1 MRALSKIC
9 YNKILSTV
17 RKGDGM
23 AHNTLVTLKS
33 GLRIPEFGIGTSAF
47 GGLFASVSESSVA
60 DVISTSMQMELNY
73 FDTAPHYGMGSA
85 EVRLG
90 RHINHL
96 PRSSFIV
103 STKVGRLIVPS
114 EKTEDP
120 GWENSTTAVERIFDF
135 SASGIERSLHESL
148 ERLQMESVEMVFIH
162 DPDGAADQA
171 IKEAYPVLEKLRS
184 QGVVKAIGVGIT
196 SNVIPTRF
204 INETDIDIVLIALRY
219 TLLDQSAATDLL
231 PAALKKGVSVIAG
244 GVFNSGI
251 LTSPKA
257 GATFNYEPASPEV
270 LARAQKIEKFFR
282 DRGVSLT
289 QAALQYPMQHPAIS
303 AILVGC
309 RSAAEV
315 TSNIALYTNKIDS
328 QIWSEFDS
336 FLKGF

>member
-1 MRALSKIC
+1 
-9 YNKILSTV
+9 
-17 RKGDGM
+17 M
-23 AHNTLVTLKS
+23 AHNTVVTLKS
-33 GLRIPEFGIGTSAF
+33 GLQIPEFGIGTSAF
-47 GGLFASVSESSVA
+47 GGLFASVSESAVQE
-60 DVISTSMQMELNY
+60 VTSTSMQLGLNY

-96 PRSSFIV
+96 PRSSFKV

-114 EKTEDP
+114 ERLDDP
-120 GWENSTTAVERIFDF
+120 GWENSTPSVERIFDF
-135 SASGIERSLHESL
+135 SAGGIERSLTESL
-148 ERLQMESVEMVFIH
+148 ERLSMESVEMVFIH

-171 IKEAYPVLEKLRS
+171 INEAYPVLEKLRS
-184 QGVVKAIGVGIT
+184 QGIVKTIGVGIT
-196 SNVIPTRF
+196 SNEIPTRF
-204 INETDIDIVLIALRY
+204 INETDIDVVLIALRY
-219 TLLDQSAATDLL
+219 TLLDQSAATELL
-231 PAALKKGVSVIAG
+231 PTALKKGVSVIAG

-270 LARAQKIEKFFR
+270 LARAQKIEKFFI

-309 RSAAEV
+309 RSAEEV
-315 TSNIALYTNKIDS
+315 ITNVAHYNNKIDS

-336 FLKGF
+336 FVQSF